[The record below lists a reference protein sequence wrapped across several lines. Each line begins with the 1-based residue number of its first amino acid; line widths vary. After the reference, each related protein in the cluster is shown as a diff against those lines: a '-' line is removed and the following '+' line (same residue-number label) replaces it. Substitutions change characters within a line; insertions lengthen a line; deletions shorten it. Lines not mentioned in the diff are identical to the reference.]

1 MLSAVF
7 GFFTHVAVNRRPNA
21 MDRILGPGNRR
32 AEVRFNFACQVLPPI
47 IGAVR
52 LYEEVNDTALMDI
65 NRAMG
70 LALALMVIFGL
81 LRTINLTP
89 RGGAEHRIAP
99 A

>member
-1 MLSAVF
+1 
-7 GFFTHVAVNRRPNA
+7 

-89 RGGAEHRIAP
+89 GDRAGHRIAP